1 MVAEAIYPSAVEV
14 EPSPGAIGALITQ
27 LLINCIAIAYLTNR
41 FDLIGWKRILST
53 TMVVYGIQL
62 FMTQMETWI
71 FREAFPTMSQ
81 SELARLF
88 IMGLVVIFT
97 ASAFAALLWKKTTT
111 TVYKAENEPALKGW
125 SYKIPILSV
134 TYMLLYFFF
143 GTYVAFQSEAL
154 RNFYETSVGNID
166 ANGLIVTQIFRGAL
180 WVLLC
185 LPLVLWIKG
194 NRKEKIVATALF
206 MALLPTILLFFP
218 NPFMPY
224 EIRMYHFVEVFLS
237 NGIFGALV
245 AWWLT
250 SKRAFFWKKSLNLNP
265 SGVA

>member
-1 MVAEAIYPSAVEV
+1 
-14 EPSPGAIGALITQ
+14 
-27 LLINCIAIAYLTNR
+27 
-41 FDLIGWKRILST
+41 
-53 TMVVYGIQL
+53 
-62 FMTQMETWI
+62 METWI

-81 SELARLF
+81 SELVKLVT
-88 IMGLVVIFT
+88 MGLVVIFL
-97 ASAFAALLWKKTTT
+97 ASAFAALLWKNNIA
-111 TVYKAENEPALKGW
+111 TVFKAEERSVLRGW
-125 SYKIPILSV
+125 GYKIPILSV
-134 TYMLLYFFF
+134 AYMLLYFFF

-154 RNFYETSVGNID
+154 RNFYETSLGNINT
-166 ANGLIVTQIFRGAL
+166 NGLIVTQIFRGAL

-185 LPLVLWIKG
+185 LPLVRWLKG
-194 NRKEKIVATALF
+194 NRTEKVIATALF
-206 MALLPTILLFFP
+206 LALLPTILLFFP

-250 SKRAFFWKKSLNLNP
+250 SKRAFVKEKSLNLNP